1 MKKIL
6 KPIILSVVLI
16 MLLST
21 LTGCQ
26 ELDDMRSTHAVWTEK
41 GVHDS
46 ITFNGV
52 EYKRINVENAPDV
65 FEIDARIIHVT
76 EPDVPVLLA
85 SSKSELFDISED
97 ENFMC
102 GYMPYETYVADSVSD
117 AITNNILTKAYGS
130 SGDYWLFCKADLYDD
145 VMKEIK
151 DGIEYT
157 DYGYQ
162 YTNVDGISS
171 YYYLTDE
178 ENDAVNKIIKE
189 VEPVQNTDYVS
200 DYSTSVWLTP
210 VSKSHNFSAGYN
222 YEILWDEFDDNKYT
236 LVTYP
241 LVQKYGMSY
250 EDYGTSY
257 EVPDELTATFDKI
270 TKIAK
275 DTQDNY

>member
-1 MKKIL
+1 MKKTV
-6 KPIILSVVLI
+6 KPIILLVVLI
-16 MLLST
+16 MVLST
-21 LTGCQ
+21 LTGCK

-85 SSKSELFDISED
+85 SSKSETFDISED

-130 SGDYWLFCKADLYDD
+130 NGDYCLFCKADLYDD

-210 VSKSHNFSAGYN
+210 VIIFVVS
-222 YEILWDEFDDNKYT
+222 
-236 LVTYP
+236 
-241 LVQKYGMSY
+241 
-250 EDYGTSY
+250 
-257 EVPDELTATFDKI
+257 
-270 TKIAK
+270 
-275 DTQDNY
+275 